1 MRTPPNILRVSVV
14 GGESTGK
21 STLVAAL
28 AEHYDTAYV
37 PEFAR
42 DYLSIHGST
51 YTPEQAPIL
60 ALGQMDRERE
70 YALIADRLLFCDTD
84 AMTTMLWS
92 EYYFGHAVPQIVELA
107 QQHTHDLYVLCADEL
122 AWENDGLRRS
132 AGSAAWF
139 DRRLRQV
146 MDNWSRHYIEVRG
159 DVPTRVQQTADVLD
173 RMVLG
178 DLESSIW
185 TGLRD

>member
-1 MRTPPNILRVSVV
+1 MADSDNSPLRVSVV

-28 AEHYDTAYV
+28 ARHYDTAYA

-42 DYLSIHGST
+42 DYLTRHGST

-60 ALGQMDRERE
+60 ARGQMQREAQ
-70 YALIADRLLFCDTD
+70 YAQLADRVLLCDTD

-92 EYYFGHAVPQIVELA
+92 EFYFGHAVPEIVALA
-107 QQHTHDLYVLCADEL
+107 DAHRHDLYVLCADEL
-122 AWENDGLRRS
+122 AWEDDGLRRS

-139 DRRLRQV
+139 DQRLREV
-146 MDNWSRHYIEVRG
+146 MHASGRRYIEVTG
-159 DVPTRVQQTADVLD
+159 DVPTRVGQAAEVID
-173 RMVLG
+173 RL
-178 DLESSIW
+178 
-185 TGLRD
+185 LR

>member
-1 MRTPPNILRVSVV
+1 MHKVLRVSVV

-28 AEHYDTAYV
+28 ARHYDTAYV

-42 DYLSIHGST
+42 DYLTVHGSE

-60 ALGQMDRERE
+60 ARGQMERE
-70 YALIADRLLFCDTD
+70 DEYAQLAQRVLFCDTD

-92 EYYFGHAVPQIVELA
+92 EYYFKRAVPEIIELA
-107 QQHTHDLYVLCADEL
+107 ERHTHDLYVLCADEL
-122 AWENDGLRRS
+122 AWEDDGLRRS

-139 DRRLRQV
+139 DQRLREV
-146 MDNWSRHYIEVRG
+146 MDASGRRYIEARG
-159 DVPTRVQQTADVLD
+159 DVPTRVAQAAEAIDAMLAP
-173 RMVLG
+173 LSG
-178 DLESSIW
+178 
-185 TGLRD
+185 

>member
-1 MRTPPNILRVSVV
+1 MLRVSSDGVHDLDGVLRVSVV

-42 DYLSIHGST
+42 DYLTVHGSE
-51 YTPEQAPIL
+51 YTAEQAPIL
-60 ALGQMDRERE
+60 ARGQMERE
-70 YALIADRLLFCDTD
+70 LEYAQLADRVLFCDTD

-92 EYYFGHAVPQIVELA
+92 EFYFGRAVPEIVELA
-107 QQHTHDLYVLCADEL
+107 EGHTHGLYLLCADEL
-122 AWENDGLRRS
+122 GWEDDGLRRS

-139 DRRLRQV
+139 DRRLREV
-146 MDNWSRHYIEVRG
+146 MDDWERPWVEVRG
-159 DVPTRVQQTADVLD
+159 GVAARVGQATRTIDH
-173 RMVLG
+173 M
-178 DLESSIW
+178 
-185 TGLRD
+185 LRGFIG